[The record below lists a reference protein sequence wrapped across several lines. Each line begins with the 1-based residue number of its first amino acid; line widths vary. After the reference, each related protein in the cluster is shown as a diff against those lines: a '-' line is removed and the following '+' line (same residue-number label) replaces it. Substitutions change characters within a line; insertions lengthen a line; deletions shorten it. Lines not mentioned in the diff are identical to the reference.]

1 MKKHLLFLA
10 VSVVSFSLLS
20 EGSFA
25 AITPIEDEPFD
36 LFLPGSDTL
45 GTVQD
50 TVQQVG
56 NAADNVSDVVGNVSG
71 AVDSV
76 TGSVSN
82 TIEGAV
88 DGVTDTISGS
98 LDGLDPSGVMD
109 SIEEAVPIS
118 DVYKD
123 FSAVLEEMGPME
135 FSAVSTGIPTTDS
148 EGTVKTEA
156 QQVQTESN
164 KEAQLQTDEEVL
176 KQNEALAGDGGCGT
190 IQGST
195 PISSDGQTKNYTAV
209 ESNAYDY
216 VEEEILKKAD
226 ESKFAPPQKDFQTA
240 RSFAQKEFFLTEKN
254 PTSDKLNAMSWKRS
268 QYLNE
273 VATKV
278 LSLSTGIRSKL
289 KTDSE
294 SITGAPTNGCNQI
307 EDIQIN
313 TKASLARIKQTV
325 ALIGI
330 GIANAEVLTTQMLL
344 AQPLELM
351 AKPEEPK

>member
-1 MKKHLLFLA
+1 MD
-10 VSVVSFSLLS
+10 SVT
-20 EGSFA
+20 GS
-25 AITPIEDEPFD
+25 
-36 LFLPGSDTL
+36 
-45 GTVQD
+45 
-50 TVQQVG
+50 
-56 NAADNVSDVVGNVSG
+56 VSG
-71 AVDSV
+71 SIGGVVDSV
-76 TGSVSN
+76 TGSVSGSIGGVVDSV
-82 TIEGAV
+82 TGSVSGSIGGVVDSVTGSVSGSIGGAV
-88 DGVTDTISGS
+88 DSVTEGITGS
-98 LDGLDPSGVMD
+98 LGSLDPSGVMD
-109 SIEEAVPIS
+109 SIDEVVPIS

-123 FSAVLEEMGPME
+123 FSAVLEEIGPME

-190 IQGST
+190 IQGAT
-195 PISSDGQTKNYTAV
+195 PTSSDGKTKTYTKV

-216 VEEEILKKAD
+216 VEEEILKKAG
-226 ESKFAPPQKDFQTA
+226 ESKFAPPQKDFKTA
-240 RSFAQKEFFLTEKN
+240 NSFVQKEFFLTEKN
-254 PTSDKLNAMSWKRS
+254 PSSDQLNAMSWKRS

-344 AQPLELM
+344 GQPLELM